1 MFHVYGFDG
10 LKPVSEFGLK
20 DFWLAVRQDF
30 CSTVRL
36 LAFSSFSLLAQ
47 IYVSKVSPEC
57 VKIPIKKN
65 IENPLSVRIYFIN
78 LPTMRIVF

>member
-1 MFHVYGFDG
+1 MSLMADAVSGFHG

-57 VKIPIKKN
+57 VKIPIKK
-65 IENPLSVRIYFIN
+65 ISKILCRYEYIS
-78 LPTMRIVF
+78 